1 MTFGEV
7 DGGLK
12 DVFRMFDFGCR
23 FGQAHLNCVLG
34 GGMPHERRAPG
45 IPPPNTFL
53 LLNQTACRGIWYNI
67 YHKYKGM
74 NVENARQQEDVPH
87 MRKIDTITI
96 RGFKSILELVDFP
109 LHDLNIIVGANG
121 AGKSNFIQI
130 FRLVRNML
138 LKNLQGYTVQHGG
151 ASSFLFNG
159 PKTTD
164 CIQTEFR
171 FGDNSYRFALVP
183 TADDK
188 FALSEERRYRNSSW
202 YGFSYSL
209 PESRL
214 YDDKDEQSGLFQGY
228 HGPGYYVYRSISQW
242 MIYHFHDTSDFAP
255 MLGYE
260 IVEDSEYLRENASN
274 IAPFLLRLR
283 DGSSEERRSYSRII
297 DAVRLVMPFFDDFRL
312 SPETFGQA
320 RKVKL
325 SWKQKGADYP
335 FQPYQLSDGSIRF
348 ICLATALL
356 QPDPPS
362 TIVIDE
368 PELGLH
374 PQAIS
379 VLAELISLASRRTQV
394 IVATQSPL
402 LLDHFSVEDI
412 VVASRQAGATTLERL
427 KKEDFSVWLDEF
439 STGEL
444 WMRNV
449 IAGGIVHE

>member
-1 MTFGEV
+1 
-7 DGGLK
+7 
-12 DVFRMFDFGCR
+12 
-23 FGQAHLNCVLG
+23 
-34 GGMPHERRAPG
+34 
-45 IPPPNTFL
+45 
-53 LLNQTACRGIWYNI
+53 
-67 YHKYKGM
+67 
-74 NVENARQQEDVPH
+74 
-87 MRKIDTITI
+87 MRKIDAITI
-96 RGFKSILELVDFP
+96 RGFKSILELAEFP

-138 LKNLQGYTVQHGG
+138 LKNLQAYTTEHGG

-159 PKTTD
+159 PKATER
-164 CIQTEFR
+164 IQAEFR
-171 FGDNSYRFALVP
+171 FGDNSYRFSLVP

-188 FALSEERRYRNSSW
+188 FAISEERRYRDSAW
-202 YGFSYSL
+202 YCFSNSL

-214 YDDKDEQSGLFQGY
+214 YDDRDEPSTFSPNSY
-228 HGPGYYVYRSISQW
+228 VPGHYVYAAVSRW
-242 MIYHFHDTSDFAP
+242 MIYHFHDTGERAP

-283 DGSSEERRSYSRII
+283 DGSAEEQQSYSKIKDSI
-297 DAVRLVMPFFDDFRL
+297 RLVMPFFDDFRL
-312 SPETFGQA
+312 SPEAFGPA

-325 SWKQKGADYP
+325 SWKQKGTDYP
-335 FQPYQLSDGSIRF
+335 FQPYHLSDGSIRF

-362 TIVIDE
+362 TIIIDE

-379 VLAELISLASRRTQV
+379 VLAELINLASRRTQV

-412 VVASRQAGATTLERL
+412 VVASRQSGAMTFERL
-427 KKEDFSVWLDEF
+427 KEEDFSAWLDEF

-449 IAGGIVHE
+449 IPGGPVHE